1 MNSKFKPHQSVL
13 VFSLSPRHPL
23 ERRILSLF
31 VAAGEDLAPVSLAD
45 IELDSRLIQFL
56 KSEWGIEELFPPQQE
71 ALPYSLSG
79 RNLML
84 TIPTASGKSLV
95 AHLTMIQRLLTDL
108 EGCRGLYIVP
118 LKALASEKV
127 EELRELAGL
136 VGLTVGIAIGDRGG
150 EADKIEEADILV
162 CTSEKLDSL
171 LRTRE
176 HLIEKIG
183 IVVSDEFHLLHDIG
197 RGPTLEVL
205 LSRIRHSKPEA
216 QIIALSATVGNG
228 AQIAEWLDAKL
239 IESEWRPIQL
249 HSGTLT
255 GLDVKVHR
263 IDGPEDSEWPE
274 PRTIEGKKTR
284 KLQAVL
290 DDTVDAGGQILIF
303 VNSRAS
309 AQKEAR
315 ELAKHVDKGVK
326 QNSSR
331 YSNSM
336 AEEWDSIAQNLTQ
349 RENMSAMGRALAN
362 SVKGGVAFH
371 HAGLTSAQRKT
382 IEDSFRNGTLLAIV
396 ATPTLAQGV
405 NLPARRVIVRDYRR
419 WSSVAGG
426 SMPVPVME
434 IRQMLG
440 RAGRPKYDNA
450 GDAWII
456 AKDNDEEL
464 NLVDRYL
471 LSDAEVVTSKL
482 ANPSALRPEED
493 PALLTHILS
502 IIATSGIRDRD
513 ALSGFFGETF
523 LATQIESD
531 TLESRIDD
539 VVSWLTINEM
549 ITRMGESKED
559 LDRIK
564 NRQNKSPREEE
575 NWQDEMPT
583 WAKTSSSI
591 PGLEITEK
599 KEISSTSL
607 APRKG
612 PAIFG
617 FRKASLQTEREE
629 SLPDSAAMTY
639 EATALGQRVARLY
652 LNPISGRI
660 IQDGLKVAMNV
671 MRGVDDIHQISPL
684 GLLHLAACT
693 PDFIALWPR
702 KEEWDQINSAIHN
715 HEREFLAEPVDSDQE
730 RRMKG
735 VLVLQEWIEETK
747 MDDLE
752 NRWNVQPG
760 DLRSRVDLAEW
771 LLFAMR
777 EILSEDEEQRYLDP
791 EGHRNL
797 VDAISELHRRVRY
810 GCRSELLGLVT
821 IRGVGRTRAREM
833 VNLLGVE
840 TALDVASLTEKDRSK
855 LADIR
860 GWSPKLVSNIVTE
873 ATRISRRR

>member
-1 MNSKFKPHQSVL
+1 M
-13 VFSLSPRHPL
+13 
-23 ERRILSLF
+23 
-31 VAAGEDLAPVSLAD
+31 AAGEDLAPVSLAD
-45 IELDSRLIQFL
+45 IKLDQRLIEFL
-56 KSEWGIEELFPPQQE
+56 RSEWGIEELFPPQQE

-95 AHLTMIQRLLTDL
+95 AHLTIIQRLLTDL

-127 EELRELAGL
+127 EELRELAEL

-150 EADKIEEADILV
+150 ETESIEEADILV

-171 LRTRE
+171 LRTRSN
-176 HLIEKIG
+176 LMEKIG
-183 IVVSDEFHLLHDIG
+183 VVVSDEFHLLHDIG

-205 LSRIRHSKPEA
+205 LSRIRHSRPEA

-228 AQIAEWLDAKL
+228 AQMAEWLDAKL
-239 IESEWRPIQL
+239 IESEWRPIRL

-263 IDGPEDSEWPE
+263 IDGPGGGEWPE

-284 KLQAVL
+284 KFQAVL
-290 DDTVDAGGQILIF
+290 DDTVDSAGQILIF

-315 ELAKHVDKGVK
+315 ELAKYVVKEVK

-331 YSNSM
+331 YNEKM
-336 AEEWDSIAQNLTQ
+336 AEEWNSIAEKMT
-349 RENMSAMGRALAN
+349 RSEDTSVMGRALSNAIR
-362 SVKGGVAFH
+362 GGIAFH
-371 HAGLTSAQRKT
+371 HAGLSHTQRKT
-382 IEDSFRNGTLLAIV
+382 IEDSFRKGALLAIV

-450 GDAWII
+450 GDAWIV
-456 AKDNDEEL
+456 AKDDDEEL

-471 LSDAEVVTSKL
+471 LSDAEEVTSKL

-493 PALLTHILS
+493 PALLTHLLS

-513 ALSGFFGETF
+513 ALSRFFGETF

-531 TLESRIDD
+531 MLESRIDD
-539 VVSWLTINEM
+539 VVNWLTLNEM
-549 ITRMGESKED
+549 ITKNGESKEV
-559 LDRIK
+559 LERIK
-564 NRQNKSPREEE
+564 NRQDETSREDE

-599 KEISSTSL
+599 KVVASTSL
-607 APRKG
+607 TPRKG

-629 SLPDSAAMTY
+629 ILPDSAAMTY

-660 IQDGLKVAMNV
+660 IHDGLKVAMDV

-702 KEEWDQINSAIHN
+702 KEEWDLINSAIHN

-747 MDDLE
+747 MEDLE

-777 EILSEDEEQRYLDP
+777 EILSEDEELRNIDP
-791 EGHRNL
+791 EGHRDL
-797 VDAISELHRRVRY
+797 VDAVSELHRRVRY
-810 GCRSELLGLVT
+810 GCKTELLGLVT

-833 VNLLGVE
+833 MKLLGVE
-840 TALDVASLTEKDRSK
+840 TALDVASLTEKDSSK
-855 LADIR
+855 LADLR
-860 GWSPKLVSNIVTE
+860 GWSPKLVSNIVAE
-873 ATRISRRR
+873 ASRVSRRR

>member
-1 MNSKFKPHQSVL
+1 M
-13 VFSLSPRHPL
+13 
-23 ERRILSLF
+23 
-31 VAAGEDLAPVSLAD
+31 SLAD
-45 IELDSRLIQFL
+45 IKLDQRLIEFL
-56 KSEWGIEELFPPQQE
+56 RSEWGIEELFPPQQE

-95 AHLTMIQRLLTDL
+95 AHLTIIQRLLTDL

-127 EELRELAGL
+127 EELRELAEL

-150 EADKIEEADILV
+150 ETESIEEADILV

-171 LRTRE
+171 LRTRSN
-176 HLIEKIG
+176 LMEKIG
-183 IVVSDEFHLLHDIG
+183 VVVSDEFHLLHDIG

-205 LSRIRHSKPEA
+205 LSRIRHSRPEA

-228 AQIAEWLDAKL
+228 TQMAEWLDAKL
-239 IESEWRPIQL
+239 IESDWRPIRL

-263 IDGPEDSEWPE
+263 IDGPGGGEWPE

-284 KLQAVL
+284 KFQAVL
-290 DDTVDAGGQILIF
+290 DDTVDSAGQILIF

-315 ELAKHVDKGVK
+315 ELAKYVVKEVK

-331 YSNSM
+331 YNEKM
-336 AEEWDSIAQNLTQ
+336 AEEWNSIAEKMT
-349 RENMSAMGRALAN
+349 RSEDTSVMGRALSNAIR
-362 SVKGGVAFH
+362 GGIAFH
-371 HAGLTSAQRKT
+371 HAGLSHTQRKT
-382 IEDSFRNGTLLAIV
+382 IEDSFRKGALLAIV

-450 GDAWII
+450 GDAWIV
-456 AKDNDEEL
+456 AKDDDEEL

-471 LSDAEVVTSKL
+471 LSDAEEVTSKL

-493 PALLTHILS
+493 PALLTHLLS

-513 ALSGFFGETF
+513 ALSRFFGETF

-531 TLESRIDD
+531 MLESRIDD
-539 VVSWLTINEM
+539 VVNWLTLNEM
-549 ITRMGESKED
+549 ITKNGESKEV
-559 LDRIK
+559 LERIK
-564 NRQNKSPREEE
+564 NRQDETSREDE

-599 KEISSTSL
+599 KVVASTSL
-607 APRKG
+607 TPRKG

-629 SLPDSAAMTY
+629 ILPDSAAMTY

-660 IQDGLKVAMNV
+660 IHDGLKVAMDV

-702 KEEWDQINSAIHN
+702 KEEWDLINSAIHN

-747 MDDLE
+747 MEDLE

-777 EILSEDEEQRYLDP
+777 EILSEDEELRNIDP
-791 EGHRNL
+791 EGHRDL
-797 VDAISELHRRVRY
+797 VDAVSELHRRVRY
-810 GCRSELLGLVT
+810 GCKTELLGLVT

-833 VNLLGVE
+833 MKLLGVE
-840 TALDVASLTEKDRSK
+840 TALDVASLTEKDSSK
-855 LADIR
+855 LADLR
-860 GWSPKLVSNIVTE
+860 GWSPKLVSNIVAE
-873 ATRISRRR
+873 ASRVSRRR

>member
-1 MNSKFKPHQSVL
+1 
-13 VFSLSPRHPL
+13 
-23 ERRILSLF
+23 

-45 IELDSRLIQFL
+45 IELDQRLIEFL
-56 KSEWGIEELFPPQQE
+56 RSGWGIEELFPPQQE

-95 AHLTMIQRLLTDL
+95 AHLTIIQRLITDL

-127 EELRELAGL
+127 EELRELAEL

-150 EADKIEEADILV
+150 ETESIEEADILV

-171 LRTRE
+171 LRTRSN
-176 HLIEKIG
+176 LMEKIG
-183 IVVSDEFHLLHDIG
+183 VVVSDEFHLLHDIG

-205 LSRIRHSKPEA
+205 LSRIRHSRPEA

-228 AQIAEWLDAKL
+228 AQMAEWLDAKL
-239 IESEWRPIQL
+239 IESDWRPIQL

-263 IDGPEDSEWPE
+263 IDGPGDSEWPK
-274 PRTIEGKKTR
+274 PRIINGKKTR
-284 KLQAVL
+284 KFQAVL
-290 DDTVDAGGQILIF
+290 DDTVDTEGQILIF

-315 ELAKHVDKGVK
+315 ELAKHVVKEVK

-331 YSNSM
+331 YNEKM
-336 AEEWDSIAQNLTQ
+336 AEEWNAIAEKMT
-349 RENMSAMGRALAN
+349 RSEDTSVMGRALSNAIR
-362 SVKGGVAFH
+362 GGVAFH
-371 HAGLTSAQRKT
+371 HAGLSHTQRKT
-382 IEDSFRNGTLLAIV
+382 IEDSFRKGKLLAIV

-456 AKDNDEEL
+456 AKNDDEEL
-464 NLVDRYL
+464 DLVDRYL
-471 LSDAEVVTSKL
+471 LSDAEEVTSKL

-493 PALLTHILS
+493 PALLTHLLS

-513 ALSGFFGETF
+513 ALSRFFGETF
-523 LATQIESD
+523 LATQIESNM
-531 TLESRIDD
+531 LESRIDD
-539 VVSWLTINEM
+539 VISWLSLNEM
-549 ITRMGESKED
+549 ITKNGESKEVME
-559 LDRIK
+559 RIK
-564 NRQNKSPREEE
+564 NRQDETSREEE

-599 KEISSTSL
+599 KIVTSTSL
-607 APRKG
+607 TPRKG

-629 SLPDSAAMTY
+629 ILPDSAAMTY

-660 IQDGLKVAMNV
+660 IHDGLKIAMDV

-702 KEEWDQINSAIHN
+702 KEEWDLINSAIHN

-747 MDDLE
+747 MEDFE

-777 EILSEDEEQRYLDP
+777 EILSDDEELRNIDTK
-791 EGHRNL
+791 GHRDL
-797 VDAISELHRRVRY
+797 VDAVSELHRRVRY
-810 GCRSELLGLVT
+810 GCKTELLGLVT
-821 IRGVGRTRAREM
+821 IRSVGRTRAREM
-833 VNLLGVE
+833 VELLGVDNS
-840 TALDVASLTEKDRSK
+840 LDVASLTEKDCSK
-855 LADIR
+855 LADLR
-860 GWSPKLVSNIVTE
+860 GWSPKLVNNIVTE
-873 ATRISRRR
+873 ATRVSRRR

>member
-1 MNSKFKPHQSVL
+1 
-13 VFSLSPRHPL
+13 
-23 ERRILSLF
+23 

-45 IELDSRLIQFL
+45 IKLDQRLIEFL
-56 KSEWGIEELFPPQQE
+56 RSEWGIEELFPPQQE

-95 AHLTMIQRLLTDL
+95 AHLTIIQRLLTDL

-127 EELRELAGL
+127 EELRELAEL

-150 EADKIEEADILV
+150 ETESIEEADILV

-171 LRTRE
+171 LRTRSN
-176 HLIEKIG
+176 LMGKIG
-183 IVVSDEFHLLHDIG
+183 VVVSDEFHLLHDIG

-205 LSRIRHSKPEA
+205 LSRIRHSRPEA

-228 AQIAEWLDAKL
+228 TQMAEWLDAKL
-239 IESEWRPIQL
+239 IESDWRPIRL

-263 IDGPEDSEWPE
+263 IDGPGGGEWPE

-284 KLQAVL
+284 KFQAVL
-290 DDTVDAGGQILIF
+290 DDTVDSAGQILIF

-315 ELAKHVDKGVK
+315 ELAKYVVKEVK

-331 YSNSM
+331 YNEKM
-336 AEEWDSIAQNLTQ
+336 AEEWNSIAEKMT
-349 RENMSAMGRALAN
+349 RSEDTSVMGRALSNAIR
-362 SVKGGVAFH
+362 GGIAFH
-371 HAGLTSAQRKT
+371 HAGLSHTQRKT
-382 IEDSFRNGTLLAIV
+382 IEDSFRKGALLAIV

-450 GDAWII
+450 GDAWIV
-456 AKDNDEEL
+456 AKDDDEEL

-471 LSDAEVVTSKL
+471 LSDAEEVTSKL

-493 PALLTHILS
+493 PALLTHLLS

-513 ALSGFFGETF
+513 ALSRFFGETF

-531 TLESRIDD
+531 MLESRIDD
-539 VVSWLTINEM
+539 VVNWLTLNEM
-549 ITRMGESKED
+549 ITKNGESKEV
-559 LDRIK
+559 LERIK
-564 NRQNKSPREEE
+564 NRQDETSREDE

-599 KEISSTSL
+599 KVVASTSL
-607 APRKG
+607 TPRKG

-629 SLPDSAAMTY
+629 ILPDSAAMTY

-660 IQDGLKVAMNV
+660 IHDGLKVAMDV

-702 KEEWDQINSAIHN
+702 KEEWDLINSAIHN

-747 MDDLE
+747 MEDLE

-777 EILSEDEEQRYLDP
+777 EILSEDEELRNIDP
-791 EGHRNL
+791 EGHRDL
-797 VDAISELHRRVRY
+797 VDAVSELHRRVRY
-810 GCRSELLGLVT
+810 GCKTELLGLVT

-833 VNLLGVE
+833 MKLLGVE
-840 TALDVASLTEKDRSK
+840 TALDVASLTEKDSSK
-855 LADIR
+855 LADLR
-860 GWSPKLVSNIVTE
+860 GWSPKLVSNIVAE
-873 ATRISRRR
+873 ASRVSRRR

>member
-1 MNSKFKPHQSVL
+1 M
-13 VFSLSPRHPL
+13 
-23 ERRILSLF
+23 
-31 VAAGEDLAPVSLAD
+31 AAGEDLAPVSLAD
-45 IELDSRLIQFL
+45 IKLDQRLIEFL
-56 KSEWGIEELFPPQQE
+56 RSEWGIEELFPPQQE

-95 AHLTMIQRLLTDL
+95 AHLTIIQRLLTDL

-127 EELRELAGL
+127 EELRELAEL

-150 EADKIEEADILV
+150 ETESIEEADILV

-171 LRTRE
+171 LRTRSN
-176 HLIEKIG
+176 LMGKIG
-183 IVVSDEFHLLHDIG
+183 VVVSDEFHLLHDIG

-205 LSRIRHSKPEA
+205 LSRIRHSRPEA

-228 AQIAEWLDAKL
+228 TQMAEWLDAKL
-239 IESEWRPIQL
+239 IESDWRPIRL

-263 IDGPEDSEWPE
+263 IDGPGGGEWPE

-284 KLQAVL
+284 KFQAVL
-290 DDTVDAGGQILIF
+290 DDTVDSAGQILIF

-315 ELAKHVDKGVK
+315 ELAKYVVKEVK

-331 YSNSM
+331 YNEKM
-336 AEEWDSIAQNLTQ
+336 AEEWNSIAEKMT
-349 RENMSAMGRALAN
+349 RSEDTSVMGRALSNAIR
-362 SVKGGVAFH
+362 GGIAFH
-371 HAGLTSAQRKT
+371 HAGLSHTQRKT
-382 IEDSFRNGTLLAIV
+382 IEDSFRKGALLAIV

-450 GDAWII
+450 GDAWIV
-456 AKDNDEEL
+456 AKDDDEEL

-471 LSDAEVVTSKL
+471 LSDAEEVTSKL

-493 PALLTHILS
+493 PALLTHLLS

-513 ALSGFFGETF
+513 ALSRFFGETF

-531 TLESRIDD
+531 MLESRIDD
-539 VVSWLTINEM
+539 VVNWLTLNEM
-549 ITRMGESKED
+549 ITKNGESKEV
-559 LDRIK
+559 LERIK
-564 NRQNKSPREEE
+564 NRQDETSREDE

-599 KEISSTSL
+599 KVVASTSL
-607 APRKG
+607 TPRKG

-629 SLPDSAAMTY
+629 ILPDSAAMTY

-660 IQDGLKVAMNV
+660 IHDGLKVAMDV

-702 KEEWDQINSAIHN
+702 KEEWDLINSAIHN

-747 MDDLE
+747 MEDLE

-777 EILSEDEEQRYLDP
+777 EILSEDEELRNIDP
-791 EGHRNL
+791 EGHRDL
-797 VDAISELHRRVRY
+797 VDAVSELHRRVRY
-810 GCRSELLGLVT
+810 GCKTELLGLVT

-833 VNLLGVE
+833 MKLLGVE
-840 TALDVASLTEKDRSK
+840 TALDVASLTEKDSSK
-855 LADIR
+855 LADLR
-860 GWSPKLVSNIVTE
+860 GWSPKLVSNIVAE
-873 ATRISRRR
+873 ASRVSRRR

>member
-1 MNSKFKPHQSVL
+1 M
-13 VFSLSPRHPL
+13 
-23 ERRILSLF
+23 
-31 VAAGEDLAPVSLAD
+31 AAGEDLAPVSLAD
-45 IELDSRLIQFL
+45 IKLDQRLIEFL
-56 KSEWGIEELFPPQQE
+56 RSEWGIEELFPPQQE

-95 AHLTMIQRLLTDL
+95 AHLTIIQRLLTDL

-127 EELRELAGL
+127 EELRELAEL

-150 EADKIEEADILV
+150 ETESIEEADILV

-171 LRTRE
+171 LRTRSN
-176 HLIEKIG
+176 LMGKIG
-183 IVVSDEFHLLHDIG
+183 VVVSDEFHLLHDIG

-205 LSRIRHSKPEA
+205 LSRIRHSRPEA

-228 AQIAEWLDAKL
+228 TQMAEWLDAKL
-239 IESEWRPIQL
+239 IESDWRPIRL

-263 IDGPEDSEWPE
+263 IDGPGGGEWPE

-284 KLQAVL
+284 KFQAVL
-290 DDTVDAGGQILIF
+290 DDTVDSAGQILIF

-315 ELAKHVDKGVK
+315 ELAKYVVKEVK

-331 YSNSM
+331 YNEKM
-336 AEEWDSIAQNLTQ
+336 AEEWNSIAEKMTQ
-349 RENMSAMGRALAN
+349 SEDTSVMGRALSNAIR
-362 SVKGGVAFH
+362 GGIAFH
-371 HAGLTSAQRKT
+371 HAGLSHTQRKT
-382 IEDSFRNGTLLAIV
+382 IEDSFRKGALLAIV

-450 GDAWII
+450 GDAWIV
-456 AKDNDEEL
+456 AKDDDEEL

-471 LSDAEVVTSKL
+471 LSDAEEVTSKL

-493 PALLTHILS
+493 PALLTHLLS

-513 ALSGFFGETF
+513 ALSRFFGETF

-531 TLESRIDD
+531 MLESRIDD
-539 VVSWLTINEM
+539 VVNWLTLNEM
-549 ITRMGESKED
+549 ITKNGESKEV
-559 LDRIK
+559 LERIK
-564 NRQNKSPREEE
+564 NRQDETSREDE

-599 KEISSTSL
+599 KVVASTSL
-607 APRKG
+607 TPRKG

-629 SLPDSAAMTY
+629 ILPDSAAMTY

-660 IQDGLKVAMNV
+660 IHDGLKVAMDV

-702 KEEWDQINSAIHN
+702 KEEWDLINSAIHN

-747 MDDLE
+747 MEDLE

-777 EILSEDEEQRYLDP
+777 EILSEDEELRNIDP
-791 EGHRNL
+791 EGHRDL
-797 VDAISELHRRVRY
+797 VDAVSELHRRVRY
-810 GCRSELLGLVT
+810 GCKTELLGLVT

-833 VNLLGVE
+833 MKLLGVE
-840 TALDVASLTEKDRSK
+840 TALDVASLTEKDSSK
-855 LADIR
+855 LADLR
-860 GWSPKLVSNIVTE
+860 GWSPKLVSNIVAE
-873 ATRISRRR
+873 ASRVSRRR

>member
-1 MNSKFKPHQSVL
+1 M
-13 VFSLSPRHPL
+13 
-23 ERRILSLF
+23 
-31 VAAGEDLAPVSLAD
+31 AAGEDLAPVSLAD
-45 IELDSRLIQFL
+45 IKLDQRLIEFL
-56 KSEWGIEELFPPQQE
+56 RSEWGIEELFPPQQE

-95 AHLTMIQRLLTDL
+95 AHLTIIQRLLTDL

-127 EELRELAGL
+127 EELRELAEL

-150 EADKIEEADILV
+150 ETESIEEADILV

-171 LRTRE
+171 LRTRSN
-176 HLIEKIG
+176 LMEKIG
-183 IVVSDEFHLLHDIG
+183 VVVSDEFHLLHDIG

-205 LSRIRHSKPEA
+205 LSRIRHSRPEA

-228 AQIAEWLDAKL
+228 TQMAEWLDAKL
-239 IESEWRPIQL
+239 IESDWRPIRL

-263 IDGPEDSEWPE
+263 IDGPGGGEWPE

-284 KLQAVL
+284 KFQAVL
-290 DDTVDAGGQILIF
+290 DDTVDSAGQILIF

-315 ELAKHVDKGVK
+315 ELAKYVVKEVK
-326 QNSSR
+326 QNSSL
-331 YSNSM
+331 YNEKM
-336 AEEWDSIAQNLTQ
+336 AEEWNSIAEKMT
-349 RENMSAMGRALAN
+349 RSEDTSVMGRALSNAIR
-362 SVKGGVAFH
+362 GGIAFH
-371 HAGLTSAQRKT
+371 HAGLSHTQRKT
-382 IEDSFRNGTLLAIV
+382 IEDSFRKGALLAIV

-450 GDAWII
+450 GDAWIV
-456 AKDNDEEL
+456 AKDDDEEL

-471 LSDAEVVTSKL
+471 LSDAEEVTSKL

-493 PALLTHILS
+493 PALLTHLLS

-513 ALSGFFGETF
+513 ALSRFFGETF

-531 TLESRIDD
+531 MLESRIDD
-539 VVSWLTINEM
+539 VVNWLTLNEM
-549 ITRMGESKED
+549 ITKNGESKEV
-559 LDRIK
+559 LERIK
-564 NRQNKSPREEE
+564 NRQDETSREDE

-599 KEISSTSL
+599 KVVASTSL
-607 APRKG
+607 TPRKG

-629 SLPDSAAMTY
+629 ILPDSAAMTY

-660 IQDGLKVAMNV
+660 IHDGLKVAMDV

-702 KEEWDQINSAIHN
+702 KEEWDLINSAIHN

-747 MDDLE
+747 MEDLE

-777 EILSEDEEQRYLDP
+777 EILSEDEELRNIDP
-791 EGHRNL
+791 EGHRDL
-797 VDAISELHRRVRY
+797 VDDVSELHRRVRY
-810 GCRSELLGLVT
+810 GCKTELLGLVT

-833 VNLLGVE
+833 MKLLGVE
-840 TALDVASLTEKDRSK
+840 TALDVASLTEKDSSK
-855 LADIR
+855 LADLR
-860 GWSPKLVSNIVTE
+860 GWSPKLVSNIVAE
-873 ATRISRRR
+873 ASRVSRRR

>member
-1 MNSKFKPHQSVL
+1 
-13 VFSLSPRHPL
+13 
-23 ERRILSLF
+23 

-45 IELDSRLIQFL
+45 IKLDQRLIEFL
-56 KSEWGIEELFPPQQE
+56 RSEWGIEELFPPQQE

-95 AHLTMIQRLLTDL
+95 AHLTIIQRLLTDL

-127 EELRELAGL
+127 EELRELAEL

-150 EADKIEEADILV
+150 ETESIEEADILV

-171 LRTRE
+171 LRTRSN
-176 HLIEKIG
+176 LMEKIG
-183 IVVSDEFHLLHDIG
+183 VVVSDEFHLLHDIG

-205 LSRIRHSKPEA
+205 LSRIRHSRPEA

-228 AQIAEWLDAKL
+228 TQMAEWLDAKL
-239 IESEWRPIQL
+239 IESDWRPIRL

-263 IDGPEDSEWPE
+263 IDGPGGGEWPE

-284 KLQAVL
+284 KFQAVL
-290 DDTVDAGGQILIF
+290 DDTVDSAGQILIF

-315 ELAKHVDKGVK
+315 ELAKYVVKEVK

-331 YSNSM
+331 YNEKM
-336 AEEWDSIAQNLTQ
+336 AEEWNSIAEKMT
-349 RENMSAMGRALAN
+349 RSEDTSVMGRALSNAIR
-362 SVKGGVAFH
+362 GGIAFH
-371 HAGLTSAQRKT
+371 HAGLSHTQRKT
-382 IEDSFRNGTLLAIV
+382 IEDSFRKGALLAIV

-450 GDAWII
+450 GDAWIV
-456 AKDNDEEL
+456 AKDDDEEL

-471 LSDAEVVTSKL
+471 LSDAEEVTSKL

-493 PALLTHILS
+493 PALLTHLLS

-513 ALSGFFGETF
+513 ALSRFFGETF

-531 TLESRIDD
+531 MLESRIDD
-539 VVSWLTINEM
+539 VVNWLTLNEM
-549 ITRMGESKED
+549 ITKNGESKEV
-559 LDRIK
+559 LERIK
-564 NRQNKSPREEE
+564 NRQDETSREDE

-599 KEISSTSL
+599 KVVASTSL
-607 APRKG
+607 TPRKG

-629 SLPDSAAMTY
+629 ILPDSAAMTY

-660 IQDGLKVAMNV
+660 IHDGLKVAMDV

-702 KEEWDQINSAIHN
+702 KEEWDLINSAIHN

-747 MDDLE
+747 MEDLE

-777 EILSEDEEQRYLDP
+777 EILSEDEELRNIDP
-791 EGHRNL
+791 EGHRDL
-797 VDAISELHRRVRY
+797 VDAVSELHRRVRY
-810 GCRSELLGLVT
+810 GCKTELLGLVT

-833 VNLLGVE
+833 MKLLGVE
-840 TALDVASLTEKDRSK
+840 TALDVASLTEKDSSK
-855 LADIR
+855 LADLR
-860 GWSPKLVSNIVTE
+860 GWSPKLVSNIVAE
-873 ATRISRRR
+873 ASRVSRRR

>member
-1 MNSKFKPHQSVL
+1 M
-13 VFSLSPRHPL
+13 
-23 ERRILSLF
+23 
-31 VAAGEDLAPVSLAD
+31 AAGEDLAPVSLAD
-45 IELDSRLIQFL
+45 IKLDQRLIEFL
-56 KSEWGIEELFPPQQE
+56 RSEWGIEELFPPQQE

-95 AHLTMIQRLLTDL
+95 AHLTIIQRLLTDL

-127 EELRELAGL
+127 EELRELAEL

-150 EADKIEEADILV
+150 ETESIEEADILV

-171 LRTRE
+171 LRTRSN
-176 HLIEKIG
+176 LMEKIG
-183 IVVSDEFHLLHDIG
+183 VVVSDEFHLLHDIG

-205 LSRIRHSKPEA
+205 LSRIRHSRPEA

-228 AQIAEWLDAKL
+228 TQMAEWLDAKL
-239 IESEWRPIQL
+239 IESDWRPIRL

-263 IDGPEDSEWPE
+263 IDGPGGGEWPE

-284 KLQAVL
+284 KFQAVL
-290 DDTVDAGGQILIF
+290 DDTVDSAGQILIF

-315 ELAKHVDKGVK
+315 ELAKYVVKEVK

-331 YSNSM
+331 YNEKM
-336 AEEWDSIAQNLTQ
+336 AEEWNSIAEKMT
-349 RENMSAMGRALAN
+349 RSEDTSVMGRALSNAIR
-362 SVKGGVAFH
+362 GGIAFH
-371 HAGLTSAQRKT
+371 HAGLSHTQRKT
-382 IEDSFRNGTLLAIV
+382 IEDSFRKGALLAIV

-450 GDAWII
+450 GDAWIV
-456 AKDNDEEL
+456 AKDDDEEL

-471 LSDAEVVTSKL
+471 LSDAEEVTSKL

-493 PALLTHILS
+493 PALLTHLLS

-513 ALSGFFGETF
+513 ALSRFFGETF

-531 TLESRIDD
+531 MLESRIDD
-539 VVSWLTINEM
+539 VINWLTLNEM
-549 ITRMGESKED
+549 ITKNGESKEV
-559 LDRIK
+559 LERIK
-564 NRQNKSPREEE
+564 NRQDETSREDE

-599 KEISSTSL
+599 KVVASTSL
-607 APRKG
+607 TPRKG

-629 SLPDSAAMTY
+629 ILPDSAAMTY

-660 IQDGLKVAMNV
+660 IHDGLKVAMDV

-702 KEEWDQINSAIHN
+702 KEEWDLINSAIHN

-747 MDDLE
+747 MEDLE

-777 EILSEDEEQRYLDP
+777 EILSEDEELRNIDP
-791 EGHRNL
+791 EGHRDL
-797 VDAISELHRRVRY
+797 VDAVSELHRRVRY
-810 GCRSELLGLVT
+810 GCKTELLGLVT

-833 VNLLGVE
+833 MKLLGVE
-840 TALDVASLTEKDRSK
+840 TALDVASLTEKDSSK
-855 LADIR
+855 LADLR
-860 GWSPKLVSNIVTE
+860 GWSPKLVSNIVAE
-873 ATRISRRR
+873 ASRVSRRR

>member
-1 MNSKFKPHQSVL
+1 
-13 VFSLSPRHPL
+13 
-23 ERRILSLF
+23 

-45 IELDSRLIQFL
+45 IKLDQRLIEFL
-56 KSEWGIEELFPPQQE
+56 RSEWGIEELFPPQQE

-95 AHLTMIQRLLTDL
+95 AHLTIIQRLLTDL

-127 EELRELAGL
+127 EELRELAEL

-150 EADKIEEADILV
+150 ETESIEEADILV

-171 LRTRE
+171 LRTRSN
-176 HLIEKIG
+176 LMEKIG
-183 IVVSDEFHLLHDIG
+183 VVVSDEFHLLHDIG

-205 LSRIRHSKPEA
+205 LSRIRHSRPEA

-228 AQIAEWLDAKL
+228 TQMAEWLDAKL
-239 IESEWRPIQL
+239 IESDWRPIRL

-263 IDGPEDSEWPE
+263 IDGPGGGEWPE

-284 KLQAVL
+284 KFQAVL
-290 DDTVDAGGQILIF
+290 DDTVDSAGQILIF

-315 ELAKHVDKGVK
+315 ELAKYVVKEVK

-331 YSNSM
+331 YNEKM
-336 AEEWDSIAQNLTQ
+336 AEEWNSIAEKMT
-349 RENMSAMGRALAN
+349 RSEDTSVMGRALSNAIR
-362 SVKGGVAFH
+362 GGIAFH
-371 HAGLTSAQRKT
+371 HAGLSHTQRKT
-382 IEDSFRNGTLLAIV
+382 IEDSFRKGALLAIV

-450 GDAWII
+450 GDAWIV
-456 AKDNDEEL
+456 AKDDDEEL

-471 LSDAEVVTSKL
+471 LSDAEEVTSKL

-493 PALLTHILS
+493 PALLTHLLS

-513 ALSGFFGETF
+513 ALSRFFGETF

-531 TLESRIDD
+531 MLESRIDD
-539 VVSWLTINEM
+539 VVNWLTLNEM
-549 ITRMGESKED
+549 ITKNGESKEV
-559 LDRIK
+559 LERIK
-564 NRQNKSPREEE
+564 NRQDETSREDE

-599 KEISSTSL
+599 KVVASTSL
-607 APRKG
+607 TPRKG

-629 SLPDSAAMTY
+629 ILPDSAAMTY
-639 EATALGQRVARLY
+639 EATALGKRVARLY

-660 IQDGLKVAMNV
+660 IHDGLKVAMDV

-702 KEEWDQINSAIHN
+702 KEEWDLINSAIHN

-747 MDDLE
+747 MEDLE

-777 EILSEDEEQRYLDP
+777 EILSEDEELRNIDP
-791 EGHRNL
+791 EGHRDL
-797 VDAISELHRRVRY
+797 VDAVSELHRRVRY
-810 GCRSELLGLVT
+810 GCKTELLGLVT

-833 VNLLGVE
+833 MKLLGVE
-840 TALDVASLTEKDRSK
+840 TALDVASLTEKDSSK
-855 LADIR
+855 LADLR
-860 GWSPKLVSNIVTE
+860 GWSPKLVSNIVAE
-873 ATRISRRR
+873 ASRVSRRR